1 MNLPH
6 WALVALDH
14 GLMAF
19 HLLIIGINVFGW
31 IAPRT
36 RVLQRWVLLL
46 TTLSWVGLGA
56 FYGLG
61 YCFLTDWHWTVKR
74 QLGEW
79 ALPPSYIQ
87 YILHNKWGFNFPDF
101 WVDVGTGT
109 VFVLLLLITVGQMLY
124 SRKKSIGSFHGTHG
138 PGPDRVTD

>member
-1 MNLPH
+1 MMLPH
-6 WALVALDH
+6 WALVLLDH

-36 RVLQRWVLLL
+36 RPLQRWVLLL
-46 TTLSWVGLGA
+46 TTLSWIGLGA

-61 YCFLTDWHWTVKR
+61 YCFLTDWHWSVKR
-74 QLGEW
+74 QLGERV
-79 ALPPSYIQ
+79 LPPSYIQ
-87 YILHNKWGFNFPDF
+87 YILHHKLGFNFPDF

-124 SRKKSIGSFHGTHG
+124 SRNKSTRRSHGTHG

>member
-1 MNLPH
+1 MILPT
-6 WALVALDH
+6 WALVFLDY

-19 HLLIIGINVFGW
+19 HLVVIGINVFGW

-36 RVLQRWVLLL
+36 RPLQRWVLFL
-46 TTLSWVGLGA
+46 TTLSWIGLGA

-61 YCFLTDWHWTVKR
+61 YCFLTDWHWSVKR
-74 QLGEW
+74 QLGEY

-87 YILHNKWGFNFPDF
+87 YILHNKLGFNFPDF

-124 SRKKSIGSFHGTHG
+124 SRRKSARRGLFES
-138 PGPDRVTD
+138 

>member
-1 MNLPH
+1 MNLPN
-6 WALVALDH
+6 WALVTLDH

-74 QLGEW
+74 ELGER

-87 YILHNKWGFNFPDF
+87 YILHNKLGFNFSDF

-124 SRKKSIGSFHGTHG
+124 SRKKSIGSFHGTHS
-138 PGPDRVTD
+138 PGPDRITD

>member
-1 MNLPH
+1 MLPQ
-6 WALVALDH
+6 WLLVLCDH
-14 GLMAF
+14 GLMMF
-19 HLLIIGINVFGW
+19 HLVIIGINVLGW
-31 IAPRT
+31 IWLRT
-36 RVLQRWVLLL
+36 RPLQRWVLLL

-74 QLGEW
+74 QLGER

-87 YILHNKWGFNFPDF
+87 YILHNKLGFNFPDY

-109 VFVLLLLITVGQMLY
+109 VFVLLLLITALQMFR
-124 SRKKSIGSFHGTHG
+124 SRRSAA
-138 PGPDRVTD
+138 